1 MEHPNEK
8 GGGRKKLKTKEIRKN
23 LIDKEEKNPT
33 KRGEKNYWQREEQ
46 KNLLTK
52 RGDFSKKPTDKERR

>member
-1 MEHPNEK
+1 MD
-8 GGGRKKLKTKEIRKN
+8 RR
-23 LIDKEEKNPT
+23 
-33 KRGEKNYWQREEQ
+33 KNYWQREEQ